1 MRSESNFELTRRIA
15 ELNAVAKQ
23 LVDESARL
31 RKKAAILR
39 AEYAKVRLGSR
50 QEAPASSG
58 QGALT

>member
-1 MRSESNFELTRRIA
+1 MRSESNFELKRRIA

-31 RKKAAILR
+31 RKKAALR